1 MRIRFNWTGTMNPD
15 TEPSTFDP
23 SARAPSPPWDLD
35 AIRRD
40 FPVLAQRVRGIPL
53 AYLDNAATSQ
63 KPTAVI
69 DAIANFYRHDNANV
83 HRAVYTLAERATA
96 AYEAAR
102 ERVRGWINAASADEI
117 VFLRG
122 TTEAINLLANTV
134 GQDWSAGDRVVLT
147 TMEHH
152 ANIVPWQLLRQ
163 RNRIEIA
170 VLPITPKGELDI
182 DALPALLDGPT
193 RLLALTH
200 VSNVLG
206 TVNPI
211 AEVVRIAHDRGV
223 PVLVDG
229 AQAMAHQRVDV
240 QALDCDFYAFSGHKM
255 FGPTGIGVLYG
266 KAARLSA
273 LPPWQGGGEMIRR
286 VTFERTRFAPPPQRF
301 EAGTQDFAGAVGLA
315 AAIDYLD
322 RLDPTAME
330 RHEAELLRHATE
342 RLEAIPGL
350 RIIGRARHKA
360 PVVSFLVDG
369 AHAHDLGT
377 LLDRKGIAVRTGHHC
392 AMPLMDFY
400 GVPATS
406 RASLAFYNTHDE
418 VDRLA
423 DAIDDARKV
432 LA

>member
-1 MRIRFNWTGTMNPD
+1 MNPATD
-15 TEPSTFDP
+15 SRGAA
-23 SARAPSPPWDLD
+23 ARTHAESRPWDLD

-40 FPVLAQRVRGIPL
+40 FPILDQQVHGVPL
-53 AYLDNAATSQ
+53 AYLDNAATAQ
-63 KPTAVI
+63 KPNAVI
-69 DAIANFYRHDNANV
+69 DAVAGFYRHDNSNV
-83 HRAVYTLAERATA
+83 HRAVHALAERATA

-122 TTEAINLLANTV
+122 TTEAINLLAHAL
-134 GQDWSAGDRVVLT
+134 GQGWSAGDRVVLT

-152 ANIVPWQLLRQ
+152 ADIVPWQLLRE
-163 RNRIEIA
+163 RAGIEIA
-170 VLPITPKGELDI
+170 VLPVSADGELEL
-182 DALPALLDGPT
+182 DALPALLDGPV

-206 TVNPI
+206 TVNPV
-211 AEVVRIAHDRGV
+211 AEAVRIAHEHGV

-229 AQAMAHQRVDV
+229 AQALAHERVDV

-266 KAARLSA
+266 KAERLAA

-286 VTFERTRFAPPPQRF
+286 VTFERVRFALPPQRF

-315 AAIDYLD
+315 AAIDYLATLD
-322 RLDPTAME
+322 RDAMA
-330 RHEAELLRHATE
+330 RHEQSLLAHATE
-342 RLEAIPGL
+342 RLSAIPGL
-350 RIIGRARHKA
+350 RIIGRAAHKA
-360 PVVSFLVDG
+360 PVLSFLVDG
-369 AHAHDLGT
+369 VHAHDMGT
-377 LLDRKGIAVRTGHHC
+377 LLDRKGVAVRTGHHC

-400 GVPATS
+400 GVPATT
-406 RASLAFYNTHDE
+406 RASMAFYNSLDE
-418 VDRLA
+418 IDRLA
-423 DAIDDARKV
+423 DAIDYARGV